1 MSVWH
6 TTKTRYNDLNMNY
19 TMSTVTVNVSAETIL
34 SLLIIRNSFTLAIPR
49 VGDSRV
55 SFQCTRPYL
64 GQHFLFNFPCTFP
77 SICSNI
83 YKGSNLSSQAEN
95 YWKLPGCSAAFPH
108 GCCKKCAFGT
118 NGFLQ
123 AAVQGEF
130 QKTLPRKVRKSL
142 RSDDFWRIP
151 TNTISKL

>member
-1 MSVWH
+1 MTVWH

-19 TMSTVTVNVSAETIL
+19 TMSNVSADIIL
-34 SLLIIRNSFTLAIPR
+34 SLVIIRNSFTLAIPR
-49 VGDSRV
+49 AEDSRV

-77 SICSNI
+77 SISSNI

-95 YWKLPGCSAAFPH
+95 HWKLPGCFAAFPH
-108 GCCKKCAFGT
+108 GCCKKWAFGT
-118 NGFLQ
+118 SGFLQ

-130 QKTLPRKVRKSL
+130 QKNLPRKVRKSL
-142 RSDDFWRIP
+142 PSDDFWRIP